1 MSLLVTGILLA
12 LLSAVTTAI
21 THALLKSGGNKLAI
35 RTWISLLCFLIAF
48 PVAVF
53 IGLPPNDLIPWLV
66 ASCVLHAVYQFAL
79 IWSYDVSDFLTA
91 FPIARGVSPVFATAL
106 GIAFLGDSLSLLS
119 LAGIAIECGGIMG
132 VAAFGKMSRS
142 GLLAAIMTGLLTSLY
157 TIVDAHS
164 VRISPNAMTF
174 IAWSYVLE
182 VIAMPALFLWR
193 HGQEAPKILMPDIR
207 IGGMAALGTLVSY
220 GASLFAFRYAP
231 VGVVSALRELSV
243 LVGLVLAVFL
253 LNERFNFR
261 RIFGG
266 LAIVAGAI
274 CIIAGIAPA

>member
-35 RTWISLLCFLIAF
+35 RTWISLLCFVIAF

-53 IGLPPNDLIPWLV
+53 IGLPPSDLIPWLV

-79 IWSYDVSDFLTA
+79 IWSYDVSDFSAA
-91 FPIARGVSPVFATAL
+91 FPIARGISPVFATVL

-119 LAGIAIECGGIMG
+119 LTGISIVCGGIMG

-142 GLLAAIMTGLLTSLY
+142 GLVAAIMTGLLTSLY

-182 VIAMPALFLWR
+182 VIAMPTLFLWR

-207 IGGMAALGTLVSY
+207 IGGMAAFGTLVSY
-220 GASLFAFRYAP
+220 GVSLFAFRYAP